1 MNINPEIPLVG
12 QKQRLVMQAIAE
24 ITPELQQK
32 LGDWCEKV
40 GLPPN
45 EVGNTIFRLGLIGFS
60 IHVADADPI
69 DEEKSMHWI
78 PLTENEKRL
87 GQG

>member
-1 MNINPEIPLVG
+1 MNINPEVPLIG

-32 LGDWCEKV
+32 LNDWCEKV

-60 IHVADADPI
+60 NAVGDPI
-69 DEEKSMHWI
+69 DEEKAMNVI
-78 PLTENEKRL
+78 PLTVNEKRL
-87 GQG
+87 G

>member
-12 QKQRLVMQAIAE
+12 QKQRLVMQAVAE
-24 ITPELQQK
+24 ITPELQKK
-32 LGDWCEKV
+32 LNDWCEKV

-60 IHVADADPI
+60 INVGDSDPI
-69 DEEKSMHWI
+69 NEEKAMNVI
-78 PLTENEKRL
+78 PLTVNEKRL
-87 GQG
+87 G